1 MTEDLTVKGNAFVNK
16 SLAVEVNVTAKNKIS
31 DSILKRPGVM
41 PVMPGVPLQKLESEA
56 SMTLIAIKTAADGTK
71 AVAQSTAD
79 ALATASDVVA
89 ATGETV
95 LQTQTV

>member
-1 MTEDLTVKGNAFVNK
+1 
-16 SLAVEVNVTAKNKIS
+16 
-31 DSILKRPGVM
+31 M